1 MCPRVLCSS
10 TCLWLGCPG
19 SEGNPNDLF
28 LRCGVFT
35 DFSGLF
41 VIDLHLI
48 FLFFSHIVV
57 VGVGMDIDTAHPVT
71 VCDAGGFTCAMI
83 GSYGSR
89 AVGRAQLRYAP

>member
-1 MCPRVLCSS
+1 MLLDLFVAWLPRV
-10 TCLWLGCPG
+10 G
-19 SEGNPNDLF
+19 GNPNDFF
-28 LRCGVFT
+28 LRCRVFT

-57 VGVGMDIDTAHPVT
+57 AGVSRDIDTAHPVT
-71 VCDAGGFTCAMI
+71 FCDAGGFTCAMI